1 MNPHIIRSHSIS
13 LFLICQIL
21 LASLTAS
28 FAQTGNKNST
38 AEQIPNAAKVG
49 EKKSGKVTKQYL
61 LAANKLTL
69 AAPYDSSFQI
79 ISFRM
84 TRVSEG
90 PIEYKNDING
100 EFTAMMKDLITHADR
115 GDKFY
120 FEYIK
125 CKGKDGTVISMM
137 ALSFVI
143 E

>member
-1 MNPHIIRSHSIS
+1 MSSSSIK
-13 LFLICQIL
+13 LILICQIL

-28 FAQTGNKNST
+28 FAQTGNQNPSP
-38 AEQIPNAAKVG
+38 EPLPNAAKVG
-49 EKKSGKVTKQYL
+49 EKKSGKVSKQYL

-69 AAPYDSSFQI
+69 AAPYDSTFHVT
-79 ISFRM
+79 SFRM

-90 PIEYKNDING
+90 PIEYKNDTNG
-100 EFTAMMKDLITHADR
+100 EFTPMMKDLITHADR